1 MDYVDFGLDRVG
13 IVSDHLKT
21 YIFERLPTVRCRPRA
36 LRGSG
41 IAGNGSIHR
50 L

>member
-1 MDYVDFGLDRVG
+1 MGHFPAHAFF